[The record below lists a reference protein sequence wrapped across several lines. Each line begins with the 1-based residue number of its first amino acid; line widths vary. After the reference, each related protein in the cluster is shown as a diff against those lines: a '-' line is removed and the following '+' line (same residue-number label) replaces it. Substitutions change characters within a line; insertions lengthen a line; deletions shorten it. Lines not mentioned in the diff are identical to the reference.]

1 MRQTPQPNRVPV
13 GIGWR
18 HPHYRELLQRQPA
31 LDFLEVHSENFFAQ
45 GGAALA
51 VLRQGRASYPI
62 SLHGVGLSLG
72 SAIGIDDWHLD
83 QLARLVQQ
91 IEPVRVSD
99 HACFARGLLGVASGG
114 HVGDQSSRVPGG
126 IPRKEPGNRVVH
138 ASDLLP
144 IPFSTE
150 ALDVLCA
157 NVQRVQ
163 DRLKRPF
170 MVENLSAYVSWTPAP
185 LDEFLFDPLSA
196 PIHEALARVQGKAQ
210 GGPAADSLA
219 EPAFLAEL
227 ARRTGCALL
236 VDVNNIY
243 VNALNAQMAGLDGAN
258 GVVGDPVQH
267 CLDWLDAIPPASVG
281 ELHLAGHSRIC
292 DEDGDDHRDIVI
304 DDHGSRVCDAVWR
317 IYRHAVQRFGPVP
330 TLVEWDT
337 DVPEL
342 DVLLEEVDRARSA
355 AKVAVG
361 GAGNGTVNATAGA
374 YANFASAIAAEA
386 ATKAKAKAV
395 ARCNGKAHLQ

>member
-1 MRQTPQPNRVPV
+1 MAPGTVTHASPSPV

-18 HPHYRELLQRQPA
+18 HPHYRELLARQPK
-31 LDFLEVHSENFFAQ
+31 LDFLEVHSENFFAH

-72 SAIGIDDWHLD
+72 SAIGIDEWHLD

-99 HACFARGLLGVASGG
+99 HACFARGLLPSAP
-114 HVGDQSSRVPGG
+114 GDKAIG
-126 IPRKEPGNRVVH
+126 RVVH
-138 ASDLLP
+138 SSDLLP
-144 IPFSTE
+144 IPFSQE
-150 ALDVLCA
+150 ALEVLCA

-170 MVENLSAYVSWTPAP
+170 MVENLSAYVSFKQPAREP
-185 LDEFLFDPLSA
+185 LGVS
-196 PIHEALARVQGKAQ
+196 
-210 GGPAADSLA
+210 

-227 ARRTGCALL
+227 ARRSGCALL

-243 VNALNAQMAGLDGAN
+243 VNALNAQISGVAGS
-258 GVVGDPVQH
+258 PVQH
-267 CLDWLDAIPPASVG
+267 CLDWLDAIPATCVG
-281 ELHLAGHSRIC
+281 ELHLAGHCRINGEC
-292 DEDGDDHRDIVI
+292 GDEHGALGDIVI

-317 IYRHAVQRFGPVP
+317 IYQHAVQRFGPVP

-342 DVLLEEVDRARSA
+342 DVLLQ
-355 AKVAVG
+355 
-361 GAGNGTVNATAGA
+361 
-374 YANFASAIAAEA
+374 EA
-386 ATKAKAKAV
+386 AHAKAA
-395 ARCNGKAHLQ
+395 AGTAAQGNNP

>member
-1 MRQTPQPNRVPV
+1 MAPGRVAHASPGAGAEQGYLPV

-18 HPHYRELLQRQPA
+18 HPHYRELLERQPE

-72 SAIGIDDWHLD
+72 SAIGIDDWHLE

-99 HACFARGLLGVASGG
+99 HACFARGLLSPASGLRSAG
-114 HVGDQSSRVPGG
+114 AKSGATL
-126 IPRKEPGNRVVH
+126 VH

-144 IPFSTE
+144 IPFSQE

-163 DRLKRPF
+163 DRLKRQF
-170 MVENLSAYVSWTPAP
+170 MVENLSAYVAWKPVPQDDFQCDPSRAP
-185 LDEFLFDPLSA
+185 VQD
-196 PIHEALARVQGKAQ
+196 ALGQAKGQAQ
-210 GGPAADSLA
+210 GSPTADYLA
-219 EPAFLAEL
+219 EPAFLVAL

-243 VNALNAQMAGLDGAN
+243 VNALNAQIE
-258 GVVGDPVQH
+258 GVLGDPVQH
-267 CLDWLDAIPPASVG
+267 CLNWLDAIPPASVG
-281 ELHLAGHSRIC
+281 ELHLAGHCRVS
-292 DEDGDDHRDIVI
+292 DKHGDIVI

-317 IYRHAVQRFGPVP
+317 IYQHAVQRFGPVP

-337 DVPEL
+337 DVPAL
-342 DVLLEEVDRARSA
+342 DVLLEEVGRAKA
-355 AKVAVG
+355 
-361 GAGNGTVNATAGA
+361 AGNDVM
-374 YANFASAIAAEA
+374 AAMA
-386 ATKAKAKAV
+386 ATV
-395 ARCNGKAHLQ
+395 ATVAAQGNKKRRAQ

>member
-1 MRQTPQPNRVPV
+1 MVTGWPAPV

-18 HPHYRELLQRQPA
+18 HPHYRELLARQPK
-31 LDFLEVHSENFFAQ
+31 LDFLEVHSENFFAP

-51 VLRQGRASYPI
+51 VLRQGRARYPV

-99 HACFARGLLGVASGG
+99 HACFARGVLTPAM
-114 HVGDQSSRVPGG
+114 GDKAMG
-126 IPRKEPGNRVVH
+126 RVVH

-144 IPFSTE
+144 IPFSLD

-170 MVENLSAYVSWTPAP
+170 MVENLSAYVSFRQPNSEP
-185 LDEFLFDPLSA
+185 LRFS
-196 PIHEALARVQGKAQ
+196 
-210 GGPAADSLA
+210 
-219 EPAFLAEL
+219 EPAFLANL

-243 VNALNAQMAGLDGAN
+243 VNALNAQIS
-258 GVVGDPVQH
+258 GVAGDPVQH

-281 ELHLAGHSRIC
+281 EQHLAGHCRLN
-292 DEDGDDHRDIVI
+292 DDHGDEHSDIVI

-317 IYRHAVQRFGPVP
+317 IYGHAVKRFGPVP

-337 DVPEL
+337 DVPAL
-342 DVLLEEVDRARSA
+342 DVLLEEAAHARAA
-355 AKVAVG
+355 AGTEDA
-361 GAGNGTVNATAGA
+361 AAQGNP
-374 YANFASAIAAEA
+374 
-386 ATKAKAKAV
+386 K
-395 ARCNGKAHLQ
+395 